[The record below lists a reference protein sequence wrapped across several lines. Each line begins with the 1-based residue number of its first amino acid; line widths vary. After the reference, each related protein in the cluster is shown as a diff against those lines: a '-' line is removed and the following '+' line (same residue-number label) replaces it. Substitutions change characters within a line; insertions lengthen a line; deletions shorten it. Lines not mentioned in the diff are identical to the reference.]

1 MTLHRHKT
9 GARLLVAALVCL
21 VASLTFAALQP
32 AAEPAV
38 GVGVIG
44 DDERDLY
51 SGSGA
56 VILPT
61 SVSASTRHRAASCP
75 GCRWKVTMPC
85 LVDDGHQDAVCRG
98 VILGCHQGRE
108 IRRVWLAT
116 PGRDL
121 EPVGMF
127 CPSDGE
133 AVSVAEA
140 TSTVR
145 GGFTHRLPALGP
157 VCEPPRGAVV
167 GIPLHCRSGQPAA
180 QVEWND
186 QVVGFAV
193 RTRARARWSW
203 QFAPARGEPVTVRTG
218 DPGGAYPR
226 PGVQHAFSV
235 AGPSRVSVQAA
246 WDGEFWVDELGPF
259 PITEQVTQQAQIDI
273 PIGSAVGVI
282 RP

>member
-1 MTLHRHKT
+1 
-9 GARLLVAALVCL
+9 VSALVCL

-32 AAEPAV
+32 AVVPAV
-38 GVGVIG
+38 GVEVIG
-44 DDERDLY
+44 DDEQDLY

-61 SVSASTRHRAASCP
+61 SVSATTRHQAASCP

-85 LVDDGHQDAVCRG
+85 LVDDEHQDAVCRG
-98 VILGCHQGRE
+98 VILGCPQGRE
-108 IRRVWLAT
+108 IRRAWLAT
-116 PGRDL
+116 PGGDY

-140 TSTVR
+140 TSSVR
-145 GGFTHRLPALGP
+145 GGFTHKLPALRP
-157 VCEPPRGAVV
+157 VCEPPQGAVV
-167 GIPLHCRSGQPAA
+167 GIPVHCRSGQPSA
-180 QVEWND
+180 QVQWND
-186 QVVGFAV
+186 QVAGFAV
-193 RTRARARWSW
+193 RTRARAQWTWR
-203 QFAPARGEPVTVRTG
+203 FGPARGEPVTVRTR
-218 DPGGAYPR
+218 DPGSAYPR
-226 PGVQHAFSV
+226 PGVQHSFPV
-235 AGPSRVSVQAA
+235 AGRSQVSVQAA

-259 PITEQVTQQAQIDI
+259 PITEQVTQHWELSV